1 MRIRF
6 LALIVILALLPWH
19 AVAGD
24 PIAAYNAGSPGA
36 CVANL
41 GRALACLGH
50 EVDARIYAAS
60 VEAPE
65 PAAATDWKYPV
76 GLGLFFAGN
85 AIAFS
90 FPVWAMLGAD
100 VTTVTGVI
108 IAGEVIEVTGI
119 FIMGEEAFNRLK
131 ESLHD
136 WAT

>member
-6 LALIVILALLPWH
+6 LALIAILPLLPWH

-24 PIAAYNAGSPGA
+24 RIAADDAGSPGA
-36 CVANL
+36 CLADL
-41 GRALACLGH
+41 GRTLACL
-50 EVDARIYAAS
+50 EQEIEATMYAVA
-60 VEAPE
+60 VEASGPTA
-65 PAAATDWKYPV
+65 PTDWKYPV
-76 GLGLFFAGN
+76 GLGLFIAGN

-90 FPVWAMLGAD
+90 FPVWAMLGAE
-100 VTTVTGVI
+100 VTAVTGVI

-131 ESLHD
+131 ESLKN

>member
-6 LALIVILALLPWH
+6 LVLIAISALLPWH

-24 PIAAYNAGSPGA
+24 RIAADNAGSPGA
-36 CVANL
+36 CLANL
-41 GRALACLGH
+41 GRALACLEH
-50 EVDARIYAAS
+50 EFDARTHVVA

-65 PAAATDWKYPV
+65 TTATTDWKYPV
-76 GLGLFFAGN
+76 GLGLFVAGN

-108 IAGEVIEVTGI
+108 IAGEVIEVAGI

-131 ESLHD
+131 ESLRD